1 MSFFSVV
8 IPLYN
13 KENHIKE
20 TLNSVLNQTFIDFE
34 IIIINDGST
43 DNSLDKV
50 QEIKDS
56 RINIYTT
63 PNQGVSKAR
72 NTGILKSNSKYIC
85 FLDAD
90 DFWYENH
97 LSQMKQL
104 LDSFPECGLYATSYY
119 RRINDILLKPKYH
132 NIPNK
137 EDWLGIIE
145 NYFDASLVNSI
156 AWTSTVMVPKFIFEN
171 IGYFDEKITL
181 GAGEDTDMWIR
192 IALKYPVAFKN
203 TVTGYHNLDADN
215 RITNSNTNFRQF
227 INLDKY
233 EDFTTDHKSLKK
245 YLDLNRF
252 SIGIQ
257 YKLAGNKTLAKTYFN
272 KIESSSLNF
281 KQKTLSKLNPFIL
294 KLIIRIQYY
303 LRKFNLD
310 LTAFK

>member
-257 YKLAGNKTLAKTYFN
+257 YKLAGNKTLAKTYFY
-272 KIESSSLNF
+272 KIESASLNF
-281 KQKTLSKLNPFIL
+281 KQKTLTKLNPFIL
-294 KLIIRIQYY
+294 KLIIRIQHY